1 MIDKKQL
8 SKMMLEMAAV
18 GAKYGYKVT
27 PNGGSLGTGLT
38 DAKIKFNV
46 LTMVTSAEG
55 KGAAV
60 AVTGRATQNA
70 KFAGLDITKSFKDS
84 KGKTHRV
91 IDYRP
96 RAHKSPWVTEASD
109 GKTYIWST
117 TALKSAMS
125 PLVAAAKTSGVDGLS
140 HLL

>member
-46 LTMVTSAEG
+46 LTMVTSGEG
-55 KGAAV
+55 KAAV
-60 AVTGRATQNA
+60 AVSGRATQEA
-70 KFAGLDITKSFKDS
+70 KFAGIDITKSFKDS

-96 RAHKSPWVTEASD
+96 RAYKSPWVTEASD
-109 GKTYIWST
+109 GKTYIWSP

-125 PLVAAAKTSGVDGLS
+125 PLMAAAKTSGVDGLS

>member
-46 LTMVTSAEG
+46 LSMVISTDG
-55 KGAAV
+55 KNSV
-60 AVTGRATQNA
+60 AVSGRAKSEA
-70 KFAGLDITKSFKDS
+70 LFERIDISKSFTDS

-96 RAHKSPWVTEASD
+96 RAHKSPWVTECSD
-109 GKTYIWST
+109 GKTYIWSPA
-117 TALKSAMS
+117 ALKNAMS
-125 PLVAAAKTSGVDGLS
+125 PRLAAVKTGGVDALA

>member
-46 LTMVTSAEG
+46 LTMVTSTEG
-55 KGAAV
+55 KSAAV
-60 AVTGRATQNA
+60 AVTGRATQTA
-70 KFAGLDITKSFKDS
+70 KYAGLDITKSFKDS
-84 KGKTHRV
+84 RGKMHRV

-117 TALKSAMS
+117 VALKSAMS
-125 PLVAAAKTSGVDGLS
+125 PLVAAAKNSGVDALS

>member
-46 LTMVTSAEG
+46 LTMVSSAEG
-55 KGAAV
+55 KGV

-84 KGKTHRV
+84 RGKTHRV

-125 PLVAAAKTSGVDGLS
+125 PLMAAAKTSGVDGLS

>member
-46 LTMVTSAEG
+46 LATVASSTG
-55 KGAAV
+55 KATV
-60 AVTGRATQNA
+60 AVTGRATQEA
-70 KFAGLDITKSFKDS
+70 KYAGIDITKSFTDS

-96 RAHKSPWVTEASD
+96 RAYKSPWVTECSD
-109 GKTYIWST
+109 GKTYIWSA
-117 TALKSAMS
+117 TALKNATS
-125 PLVAAAKTSGVDGLS
+125 PRLAAAKTGGVDALAY
-140 HLL
+140 LL